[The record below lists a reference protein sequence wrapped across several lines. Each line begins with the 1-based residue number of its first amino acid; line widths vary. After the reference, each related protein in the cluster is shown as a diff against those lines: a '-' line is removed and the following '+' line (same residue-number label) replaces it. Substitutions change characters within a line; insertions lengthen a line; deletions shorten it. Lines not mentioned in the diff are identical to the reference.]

1 MGLLTTYS
9 AANRVITSDS
19 VPTYSGRLISGEW
32 TFTSGMVTTTYY
44 YMYEYHRYRTKEYR
58 YVGMNY
64 ATALACATD
73 AQNYYLR
80 NARMSIW
87 NDTNGTFDR
96 GSYIRETMANIA
108 IEQVAGEMYDVIIS
122 VNEDDSA
129 LSRTSYTSISSLFTT
144 ENSRGYDTGSS
155 AFA

>member
-1 MGLLTTYS
+1 MALLTTYS
-9 AANRVITSDS
+9 SANRVVVADS

-32 TFTSGMVTTTYY
+32 SYTQGMTTTTYY

-64 ATALACATD
+64 ATAAACA
-73 AQNYYLR
+73 AAAANYYLR

-87 NDTNGTFDR
+87 NDTTGQFDR
-96 GSYIRETMANIA
+96 GSYIRETMAQIS
-108 IEQVAGEMYDVIIS
+108 IEQVAGEMYDVVIS
-122 VNEDDSA
+122 VNEDDSCLNRSA
-129 LSRTSYTSISSLFTT
+129 YTSISSLFST
-144 ENSRGYDTGSS
+144 ENSRGYDTGTS